1 MGDRS
6 AYLPPSGLGDGAGV
20 CGTLGGEL
28 GWHYGFAAAGIGMLI
43 GTAIY
48 ILGLR
53 HLPPDELHR
62 TRAEQRGLIVTLN
75 GGILFDTGKT
85 ALKPGAKSMLSKIAK
100 QLQTDPSLKIA
111 VEGHTDSVGGA
122 ATNQSLSEKR
132 ANAVRDYL
140 VSAGI
145 SGDHITADGK
155 GEESPIATN
164 KTAAGRQQNRRVEL
178 VITQ

>member
-1 MGDRS
+1 MQLQLRPMN
-6 AYLPPSGLGDGAGV
+6 PPRF
-20 CGTLGGEL
+20 EL
-28 GWHYGFAAAGIGMLI
+28 GEGS
-43 GTAIY
+43 
-48 ILGLR
+48 
-53 HLPPDELHR
+53 
-62 TRAEQRGLIVTLN
+62 V
-75 GGILFDTGKT
+75 
-85 ALKPGAKSMLSKIAK
+85 S
-100 QLQTDPSLKIA
+100 DPSLKIA
-111 VEGHTDSVGGA
+111 VEGHTDDVGGTA
-122 ATNQSLSEKR
+122 MNQALSEKR